1 MLKNKKFIV
10 LMLSL
15 LILAQSSTVFAVSFT
30 DVRKDNN
37 SGWAYD
43 YIMEL
48 AEKGV
53 VKGYPDGTYKPDNYV
68 LFVETLELLNGVIN
82 PSETEKTNAL
92 AKHSALIKSVE
103 TPVWAEKTMAVALE
117 RGIVSETELRQL
129 SRDNMIKENTTVY
142 IPRYTVA
149 QLMARALK
157 LTARNTNNLA
167 YDDISEI
174 PSEGRG
180 LIAALVDTG
189 ILHREGRDGKFL
201 PKANIKR
208 SEMAKMIKV
217 AYDWVKANPLE
228 DNLPEVT
235 ETGTVVSYLSTTR
248 NFLVY
253 QTRPGTTVSAVVNA
267 NTKVVDKDN
276 KVVSLNDM
284 SKFETAN
291 VTVVYKMVNNE
302 RIATSIKFTTDGQ
315 PQSGDFTFVSYRT
328 ANNKNYIKVKDAN
341 NNERELEIKNNF
353 VKSGNLNLLLND
365 VRKDSVLTLKI
376 EGGIVTEATLK
387 TAQTGKYTVVNT
399 NFSGTRKTITVAPVN
414 GGKPEEYTLYDNY
427 KVYVGNTETSLN
439 NVRVGNTVDLNF
451 TLNYVDRIT
460 IYTTGQTGVTYTYN
474 ETLGNGDLVLS
485 RNNDKKGYR
494 VATNVK
500 LYNLNRLTDLIPNR
514 DVLEVEFDKNNSN
527 LITSIKRISSGNQNF
542 DVYEYSKINNMIL
555 AKRNSDSSSI
565 YYNVRNVYIDNTL
578 STIDRLPIKG
588 FTRLTILDSNTVD
601 VYYSSTNNNYSAN
614 GTIVNVDVN
623 NRTIR
628 IDVSGQNYNYRFSNT
643 FDVIDYQ
650 VGNLVN
656 VNIYNGEVV
665 SVTKR

>member
-10 LMLSL
+10 LMLSF

-53 VKGYPDGTYKPDNYV
+53 VKGYPDGTYKPDNNV

-341 NNERELEIKNNF
+341 NNERELEIKNNY

-365 VRKDSVLTLKI
+365 IRANSVLTLKI
-376 EGGIVTEATLK
+376 ENNIVTEATLK
-387 TAQTGKYTVVNT
+387 TAQTGTYQVRAVDTTK
-399 NFSGTRKTITVAPVN
+399 KQITVTPVA
-414 GGKPEEYTLYDNY
+414 GGNYLTLTLTTNA
-427 KVYVGNTETSLN
+427 KVYSGSSEVSISYIEEGDTIDVQQAYQNDATIVNRVVVYSARTTTQGSYTIQNIVDSRIDLIDNKSTSTLPLIGKVDDNTRYVGGLSLSQLRRNDQVEVKFSPYDRTLITEI
-439 NVRVGNTVDLNF
+439 R
-451 TLNYVDRIT
+451 
-460 IYTTGQTGVTYTYN
+460 
-474 ETLGNGDLVLS
+474 LS
-485 RNNDKKGYR
+485 SYKTENDVVYFRNDGRNLELTN

-500 LYNLNRLTDLIPNR
+500 SAPAPNYRLTSNGREIDLWSLPSTGYARVKYN
-514 DVLEVEFDKNNSN
+514 
-527 LITSIKRISSGNQNF
+527 TSGIVTDI
-542 DVYEYSKINNMIL
+542 VYLS
-555 AKRNSDSSSI
+555 
-565 YYNVRNVYIDNTL
+565 VYTP
-578 STIDRLPIKG
+578 PIG
-588 FTRLTILDSNTVD
+588 FTPPTR
-601 VYYSSTNNNYSAN
+601 
-614 GTIVNVDVN
+614 
-623 NRTIR
+623 
-628 IDVSGQNYNYRFSNT
+628 
-643 FDVIDYQ
+643 
-650 VGNLVN
+650 
-656 VNIYNGEVV
+656 
-665 SVTKR
+665 